1 MLLTVYLLAA
11 SYINIQF
18 LSNLIEKYVKADS
31 AEHRINAL
39 WGKDAKLVKRVLLHR
54 MVPGIWGAR
63 LRELQK
69 MADDPN
75 ESVQKQVKEQLKT
88 TVGMCQKLE
97 EMMEHTHAMS
107 YTAHDTFYHDL
118 LRSFPRIL
126 GWILFTLSSAST
138 TEFERD
144 KGIIL

>member
-75 ESVQKQVKEQLKT
+75 DPAAEWQ
-88 TVGMCQKLE
+88 
-97 EMMEHTHAMS
+97 A
-107 YTAHDTFYHDL
+107 
-118 LRSFPRIL
+118 
-126 GWILFTLSSAST
+126 SASQLGSARNGQ
-138 TEFERD
+138 FSVD
-144 KGIIL
+144 SLLPL